1 MKKTLEEI
9 SLTKGEYGGGF
20 SAVDYF
26 DNAPRYIRITDIT
39 DEGQLNEEIKAPS
52 GSLKEWEKYLLYEGD
67 LLFARSGATV
77 GKTFLYN
84 EKYGKCIFAGYLIRF
99 KLNTEIAF
107 PKYIYYYTKTPE
119 YYSWIEKKQN
129 VVAQPNINAKQYGLE
144 LEIPLP
150 PLETQQRIAAILD
163 AADAYRQKTKTLIEK
178 YDQLAQSL
186 FLDMF
191 GDPLRNEKG
200 WETNFLEDICDVGSS
215 RRVFVN
221 ELVDSGIPFYRGTE
235 VGKLGNDEIIN
246 PSLFITKE
254 HFENLKTQTGVP
266 KVGDLLM
273 PSICPDGRIFRVV
286 NEEPFYFKDGRVLWI
301 KVNESNINSIYL
313 KAILKVSFQSNY
325 ASIAS
330 GTTFAELKIIALKKI
345 EILYPPITLQ
355 TQFAERI
362 QLIEAQKQQAQ
373 ASLQKAEDLFNSLL
387 QRAFKG
393 ELVS

>member
-1 MKKTLEEI
+1 MKRIKLEELIRTKVNSLDPSKYPETKFNLCSI
-9 SLTKGEYGGGF
+9 SAFDKGKPEELFGKEIGSSKKILIKGDVVISRIVPHIKRVWEIPVENENIVLGSGEWIVF
-20 SAVDYF
+20 NSPKYF
-26 DNAPRYIRITDIT
+26 DGYLRHFLQT
-39 DEGQLNEEIKAPS
+39 EIFHKQFMS
-52 GSLKEWEKYLLYEGD
+52 TVKGVGGSLLRADPKQ
-67 LLFARSGATV
+67 T
-77 GKTFLYN
+77 GK
-84 EKYGKCIFAGYLIRF
+84 I
-99 KLNTEIAF
+99 
-107 PKYIYYYTKTPE
+107 
-119 YYSWIEKKQN
+119 
-129 VVAQPNINAKQYGLE
+129 
-144 LEIPLP
+144 EIPLP
-150 PLETQQRIAAILD
+150 PLETQQKIAAILD

-191 GDPLRNEKG
+191 GDPVRNERG
-200 WETNFLEDICDVGSS
+200 WKTKFLEDICDVGSS

-235 VGKLGNDEIIN
+235 VGKLGNDENIN

-254 HFENLKTQTGVP
+254 HYENLKTQTGVP

-355 TQFAERI
+355 NQFAERI

-373 ASLQKAEDLFNSLL
+373 TSLKKAEDLFNSLL